1 MQIYENV
8 RPPSC
13 EGRRGNSGSIP
24 IAQSDITGDLAFR
37 FFFLTVCGSGEI
49 GKRLWVRVPSSALV
63 MNRRIF

>member
-13 EGRRGNSGSIP
+13 KGRQGNSGFIP

-37 FFFLTVCGSGEI
+37 FFFMRKWRNWQTLQT
-49 GKRLWVRVPSSALV
+49 
-63 MNRRIF
+63 

>member
-13 EGRRGNSGSIP
+13 QGGQGNSGFIP

-37 FFFLTVCGSGEI
+37 FFY
-49 GKRLWVRVPSSALV
+49 RLEKGDDLNDSSCS
-63 MNRRIF
+63 RRFTERY